1 MFASRRL
8 LTIAVVLSAGAG
20 VLAQDGKASES
31 APAKQKPG
39 IYVAVSGKSG
49 GEALTKLSGSRPK
62 EVKQSGMLKMVLTQG
77 ISKGSF
83 RAELGGPISDVRVA
97 SAPKFYFYFAT
108 ADDKDKAKQSDDP
121 MAAAMAMM
129 NQGGADTLPAD
140 AKTAGDFT
148 LVRFT
153 LNKSNNREAEV
164 GKMSATGSSDSK
176 DAVACTSER
185 LAQGQYVL
193 TPKEPLKPGE
203 YAFYFSSNGGAGG
216 GGASTTT
223 MWDFGIDK

>member
-8 LTIAVVLSAGAG
+8 LTVAVVLGACAS
-20 VLAQDGKASES
+20 VLAQASES
-31 APAKQKPG
+31 TPAAQKPG
-39 IYVAVSGKSG
+39 IYIAAPGKG
-49 GEALTKLSGSRPK
+49 GAEALTKLSGSRPK

-83 RAELGGPISDVRVA
+83 RAELGGPISDVRVP
-97 SAPKFYFYFAT
+97 SAQKFYFYFAS
-108 ADDKDKAKQSDDP
+108 AADKDKAKPSDDP

-129 NQGGADTLPAD
+129 NQAGADTLPPD

-164 GKMSATGSSDSK
+164 GKMSATGSSDSR
-176 DAVACTSER
+176 DAITCTSER

-203 YAFYFSSNGGAGG
+203 YAFYFSSNAGG
-216 GGASTTT
+216 GGGAATTT

>member
-8 LTIAVVLSAGAG
+8 LCIAVVLGAGAS
-20 VLAQDGKASES
+20 VLAQDGKAASS

-39 IYVAVSGKSG
+39 IYVAAPGKG
-49 GEALTKLSGSRPK
+49 GAEALTKLIGGRPK
-62 EVKQSGMLKMVLTQG
+62 EVKQSGMLKMVLSQG
-77 ISKGSF
+77 IAKGSF
-83 RAELGGPISDVRVA
+83 RAELGGPIADVRV
-97 SAPKFYFYFAT
+97 SGSPKFYIYLESAADKPDKPK
-108 ADDKDKAKQSDDP
+108 ADDPVAN
-121 MAAAMAMM
+121 AMAMM
-129 NQGGADTLPAD
+129 GQGGPDSLPPD

-153 LNKSNNREAEV
+153 LNKAGNREAEI
-164 GKMSATGSSDSK
+164 GKMTGGGSSDSK

-185 LAQGQYVL
+185 LAQGQYML

-203 YAFYFSSNGGAGG
+203 YAFYYAVGG
-216 GGASTTT
+216 GSAATTT

>member
-8 LTIAVVLSAGAG
+8 LTIAVVLGAGAG
-20 VLAQDGKASES
+20 VLAQGSES

-39 IYVAVSGKSG
+39 IYVAAPGKG
-49 GEALTKLSGSRPK
+49 GADALTKLSGSRPK
-62 EVKQSGMLKMVLTQG
+62 EVKQTGMLKMVLSQG
-77 ISKGSF
+77 IAKGSF

-97 SAPKFYFYFAT
+97 GAAKFYFYFAT
-108 ADDKDKAKQSDDP
+108 ADDKDKAKSSDDP

-129 NQGGADTLPAD
+129 NQGGTDSLPAD

-164 GKMSATGSSDSK
+164 GKMSATGSSESR
-176 DAVACTSER
+176 DAIACTSER

-203 YAFYFSSNGGAGG
+203 YAFYFSSNAGG
-216 GGASTTT
+216 GGGAATTT

>member
-8 LTIAVVLSAGAG
+8 LIFAVVLGAGAS
-20 VLAQDGKASES
+20 VLAQDGKAADS

-39 IYVAVSGKSG
+39 IYVGVPGKG
-49 GEALTKLSGSRPK
+49 GADALTKLSGSRPK
-62 EVKQSGMLKMVLTQG
+62 EVKSSGMLKMVLSQG
-77 ISKGSF
+77 IAKGSF
-83 RAELGGPISDVRVA
+83 RAELGGPISDVRVK

-108 ADDKDKAKQSDDP
+108 ADDKDKAKSSDDP

-129 NQGGADTLPAD
+129 NQGGTDSLPAD

-164 GKMSATGSSDSK
+164 GKMSAGGSSESR

-203 YAFYFSSNGGAGG
+203 YAFYFSSTAGG
-216 GGASTTT
+216 GGGAATTT

>member
-8 LTIAVVLSAGAG
+8 LTLAVVLGTGAM
-20 VLAQDGKASES
+20 VLAQDGKAAES

-39 IYVAVSGKSG
+39 IYVAAPGKG
-49 GEALTKLSGSRPK
+49 GAEALTKLVGGRPK

-83 RAELGGPISDVRVA
+83 RAELGGPISDVRVTG
-97 SAPKFYFYFAT
+97 SPKFYFYFET
-108 ADDKDKAKQSDDP
+108 AADKDKAKPDDP
-121 MAAAMAMM
+121 MAAAMAAMGNM
-129 NQGGADTLPAD
+129 GGDSLPAD

-148 LVRFT
+148 LVKFT

-164 GKMSATGSSDSK
+164 GKMSAGGTSESR
-176 DAVACTSER
+176 DAVTCTSER

-203 YAFYFSSNGGAGG
+203 YAFYYAAAAGGGAG
-216 GGASTTT
+216 TTT